1 MTKFLTFDL
10 NNAYSE
16 LKQKAELEAV
26 TNKEAWDSMVDNYV
40 MEKVDIGE
48 LDPDQDL
55 QQIKENLKAKW
66 PIYEEN
72 LTIK

>member
-16 LKQKAELEAV
+16 LKQKAELEAI
-26 TNKEAWDSMVDNYV
+26 TNKEAWNSMVDNYV
-40 MEKVDIGE
+40 VEKVDIGE

-55 QQIKENLKAKW
+55 EQIKLDLKAKW

-72 LTIK
+72 LNIK

>member
-1 MTKFLTFDL
+1 MTKFLSFNL
-10 NNAYSE
+10 NDAYAE

-26 TNKEAWDSMVDNYV
+26 TNKEAWDSIVDDYI

-55 QQIKENLKAKW
+55 EQIKIDLKAKW
-66 PIYEEN
+66 PDYQAN
-72 LTIK
+72 MTIT